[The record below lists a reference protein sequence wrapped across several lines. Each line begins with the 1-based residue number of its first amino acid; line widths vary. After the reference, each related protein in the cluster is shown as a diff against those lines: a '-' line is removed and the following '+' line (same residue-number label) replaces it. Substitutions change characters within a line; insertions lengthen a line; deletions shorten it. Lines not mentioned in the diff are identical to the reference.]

1 MDFVPDHKRSNYK
14 SFIPVAIDQDAV
26 PQSNLDVSEVDVS
39 SPLIEKPECVNPVPT
54 SAASQKPTKEES
66 IVPSQA
72 TGIGIN
78 AFFNP
83 LQNCGPNKAE
93 GVPSKWQI
101 MGDLPISW

>member
-1 MDFVPDHKRSNYK
+1 MSLSTSYFVSDHKRSNYK

-39 SPLIEKPECVNPVPT
+39 SPLKECVNPVPS

-66 IVPSQA
+66 TVPSQP

-78 AFFNP
+78 AFF
-83 LQNCGPNKAE
+83 
-93 GVPSKWQI
+93 
-101 MGDLPISW
+101 